1 MMANLTSAGTIH
13 TVLAMLCIVVGLI
26 QLVRP
31 KRGPGHRARGYAY
44 VYAMVVADGA
54 IILVYRFT
62 GQFNIFHAAA
72 ILNLVSIVFAIIP
85 VLRSP
90 RPANWKLQHYYWIS
104 WSYVGL
110 LSAAA
115 TELVVRTVHLASRG
129 QAWTVSAVITV
140 VVTVIGYVLIERYRP
155 VSEVRPVASN
165 AIPPDGVPS

>member
-1 MMANLTSAGTIH
+1 MIANLTLAGAIH
-13 TVLAMLCIVVGLI
+13 TIMAMLCIAVGLI

-54 IILVYRFT
+54 IMLVYRFT

-72 ILNLVSIVFAIIP
+72 ILNLACIVFAIIP

-90 RPANWKLQHYYWIS
+90 RPANWKLQHYYWIA

-115 TELVVRTVHLASRG
+115 TEFVVRTIGLATRS
-129 QAWTVSAVITV
+129 QAWTASAVISI
-140 VVTVIGYVLIERYRP
+140 VVTVIGHILIERNRP
-155 VSEVRPVASN
+155 VSEVRPAASN
-165 AIPPDGVPS
+165 AIPSNGVPS

>member
-1 MMANLTSAGTIH
+1 MMSNLTLAGTIH
-13 TVLAMLCIVVGLI
+13 TVLATLCIVVGLI

-31 KRGPGHRARGYAY
+31 KRGPGHRALGYAY
-44 VYAMVVADGA
+44 VYAMLVADGA
-54 IILVYRFT
+54 IMLVYRFT

-72 ILNLVSIVFAIIP
+72 ILNLVSIVFAIVP

-110 LSAAA
+110 LSAAL
-115 TELVVRTVHLASRG
+115 TEFVVRIVGLATRG
-129 QAWTVSAVITV
+129 QAWMVSAVITI
-140 VVTVIGYVLIERYRP
+140 VVTAIGYILIERYRP
-155 VSEVRPVASN
+155 VSEVRPAVSN

>member
-1 MMANLTSAGTIH
+1 MIANLTVAGAIH
-13 TVLAMLCIVVGLI
+13 TVLAMLCIVVGLL

-54 IILVYRFT
+54 IMLVYRFT
-62 GQFNIFHAAA
+62 GQFNLFHAAA
-72 ILNLVSIVFAIIP
+72 ILNLTCIVFAIIP

-110 LSAAA
+110 LAAAA
-115 TELVVRTVHLASRG
+115 TEFVVRTVGLATRS
-129 QAWTVSAVITV
+129 QAWTVSAVISIV
-140 VVTVIGYVLIERYRP
+140 VSSIAYILIERCRP
-155 VSEVRPVASN
+155 ASEARPTASK
-165 AIPPDGVPS
+165 AVPPDGVPS

>member
-1 MMANLTSAGTIH
+1 MIPNLTLTGAVH
-13 TVLAMLCIVVGLI
+13 MALATLCIVVGLL

-44 VYAMVVADGA
+44 VYAMLVVDGSA
-54 IILVYRFT
+54 MLVFQFTGRFT
-62 GQFNIFHAAA
+62 AFHAGA
-72 ILNLVSIVFAIIP
+72 ILNLVCIVLAIVP

-90 RPANWKLQHYYWIS
+90 RPANWKLHHYYWIS

-115 TELVVRTVHLASRG
+115 TQLVVQTVHLATRG
-129 QAWTVSAVITV
+129 QALMASAAATILVSA
-140 VVTVIGYVLIERYRP
+140 IGYVLIERHRP
-155 VSEVRPVASN
+155 ASELRSASGT